1 MLDRRGG
8 GELDEV
14 CPPNLGV
21 LVLDRLEKLQR
32 DRQAGVGTM
41 VDLGLEPDGSV
52 SPSAPGLARNQKQR
66 TKNTVG
72 DRMQS

>member
-21 LVLDRLEKLQR
+21 LVLDRLQKLQR
-32 DRQAGVGTM
+32 DRQAGVGAM
-41 VDLGLEPDGSV
+41 VDLGLEPDRSV
-52 SPSAPGLARNQKQR
+52 GPSAPALASNQKQER
-66 TKNTVG
+66 KTPLVIAC
-72 DRMQS
+72 S